1 MGTATI
7 RENLG
12 LGFLLGVAFTLLLVS
27 CSPEAAQQTS
37 PVTSSIPLTAY
48 STSTPTPLVNPDSA
62 DLSPTLPPTPTATP
76 FIYLIQSGDTLLGI
90 AQRFNV
96 TLDELL
102 ASNPAI
108 DPNFLI
114 VGDEVIIPTG
124 EGSLAVF
131 AAPTPIAVE
140 LAEPRC
146 YPVADGGLW
155 CLVMA
160 RNPLPGALE
169 NVSAQITLFDP
180 AGEKVDQ
187 QLAIAPLNV
196 VPVGEAVPMAVLFPG
211 PIPANFSVQTDLST
225 ALPLEPGSDRYIQ
238 INIAVEKIE
247 IAATSGVVE
256 GLITLAGEEGNS
268 LANQVWV
275 AALAFDAEGSIV
287 GLRKWESTAQ
297 ISPGD
302 ALSFQITVYSLGP
315 SIAEIQVQ
323 GEARP

>member
-1 MGTATI
+1 
-7 RENLG
+7 
-12 LGFLLGVAFTLLLVS
+12 
-27 CSPEAAQQTS
+27 
-37 PVTSSIPLTAY
+37 
-48 STSTPTPLVNPDSA
+48 
-62 DLSPTLPPTPTATP
+62 
-76 FIYLIQSGDTLLGI
+76 LGI
-90 AQRFNV
+90 AQSFNV

-102 ASNPAI
+102 AANPDI

-160 RNPLPGALE
+160 RNPLPQALE
-169 NVSAQITLFDP
+169 NVSAQITLYDP
-180 AGEKVDQ
+180 AGGQMDQ

-196 VPVGEAVPMAVLFPG
+196 VPVGEAIPLAVLFPG
-211 PIPANFSVQTDLST
+211 PIPDNFSAQADLST
-225 ALPLEPGSDRYIQ
+225 ALPLEPGSNRYYQ
-238 INIAVEKIE
+238 INIDVEKTE
-247 IAATSGVVE
+247 IAPTFGDVE
-256 GLITLAGEEGNS
+256 GVITLTGEEGNA

-315 SIAEIQVQ
+315 SIAEIQVL